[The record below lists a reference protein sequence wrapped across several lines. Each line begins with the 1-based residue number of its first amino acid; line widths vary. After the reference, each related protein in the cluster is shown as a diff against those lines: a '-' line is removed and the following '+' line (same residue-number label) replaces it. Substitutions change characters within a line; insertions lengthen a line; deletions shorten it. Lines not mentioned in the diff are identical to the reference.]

1 MALRPAMVGDVMENR
16 ILFSA
21 GLRRHKSS
29 LVGVFILLFLVS
41 LALGTVLTVWSN
53 SGRYISSE
61 MERAG
66 FGKLTA
72 GVSDVPDMDALTGEI
87 NSLPDVTAVETQQVI
102 FSNYEIGEQESDSEG
117 QLITLLPGETRYR
130 FFTDGLSAYRVDF
143 PRIEPGEV
151 YVSPSL
157 VSMFGVELGG
167 EIVFPIARAGRNV
180 TFTVKGFYE
189 DPFMGSSMIGM
200 KGFLICREDHDALA
214 EIIQTSGIDAL
225 ARDGAMLHI
234 FSDSDMTT
242 SALNQAIN
250 EQTSL
255 PVYTKFVHTAQAIR
269 GFMLILQNAFSG
281 LLIALVAVLLAAVL
295 VVLSHSIG
303 STIEADYKNM
313 GILKTLGLTSAA
325 LRRLQLSQY
334 GAAIVSGMAVGLL
347 LTVPV
352 SRFVSDV
359 TLTTTGIR
367 VPSRFAGLWCAGAF
381 TVILF
386 LLGAFILWK
395 TGKIGNISPMK
406 AIRGETESTSFTSR
420 HLPVIGGNFLSL
432 QLAVRQLLT
441 AKRRYISAC
450 AVAVLLVFFASVVGR
465 MDAWLGPDGKGMM
478 DAFNPADHDLGVQT
492 FGTLDEAEAE
502 KLVLSFTEIMDSY
515 ILAMPGVALNGVD
528 YTANVIDQPERF
540 HILEG
545 RTCMAD
551 NEIVVTEF
559 IAANFGLRIGDTVT
573 VSGSLGSG
581 EYSVTGVYSC
591 ANDMGD
597 NIGMTAAG
605 YLLIGRDDPQIWCHH
620 YFLADPSQK
629 AVITETLEA
638 AYGGDVH
645 VHENTWPGLFGII
658 AAMRALLVFMYGM
671 AAIFILIVTI
681 MTGNRL
687 LTVEQR
693 NNGIYKAL
701 GFTNRQL
708 RLSFALRFG
717 MTAAVGGVLGLILAA
732 VATDPLVSSAMK
744 LAGISNFA
752 SAATLNGTLL
762 PIAVVIGLFTL
773 FAYLAAGKI
782 KRTDLTTLIS
792 E

>member
-1 MALRPAMVGDVMENR
+1 MENR
-16 ILFSA
+16 ILFGA
-21 GLRRHKSS
+21 GLRRHRSS
-29 LVGVFILLFLVS
+29 LAGVFVLLFLVS

-61 MERAG
+61 LERAG

-72 GVSDVPDMDALTGEI
+72 WVSKVPDVDALAGEI
-87 NSLPDVTAVETQQVI
+87 SSLSDVTAVETQRLI

-117 QLITLLPGETRYR
+117 QLIPLAPGETRYR
-130 FFTDGLSAYRVDF
+130 FFTDGLSAYRGDV
-143 PRIEPGEV
+143 PTIAPGEV

-167 EIVFPIARAGRNV
+167 EIVFPIARAGGNAA
-180 TFTVKGFYE
+180 FTVKGFYE

-200 KGFLICREDHDALA
+200 KGFLICREDYNALV
-214 EIIQTSGIDAL
+214 EIIRSSGIDAL

-234 FSDSDMTT
+234 FSDGDMTT
-242 SALNQAIN
+242 SELNQIIN

-255 PVYTKFVHTAQAIR
+255 PAYTEFVHTAQAIR

-281 LLIALVAVLLAAVL
+281 LLIALVVVLLAAVL

-313 GILKTLGLTSAA
+313 GILKTLGFTSAA

-334 GAAIVSGMAVGLL
+334 GAAIVSGTAMGLL
-347 LTVPV
+347 LTLPV
-352 SRFVSDV
+352 SRLVSDV

-367 VPSRFAGLWCAGAF
+367 VPSRFPVLWCAGTFPA
-381 TVILF
+381 ILL

-395 TGKIGNISPMK
+395 TGKIGAVSPMR
-406 AIRGETESTSFTSR
+406 AIRGETENASITDR
-420 HLPVIGGNFLSL
+420 RLPAVGGKFLSL

-441 AKRRYISAC
+441 AKRRYASAC
-450 AVAVLLVFFASVVGR
+450 AVAVLLVFFASMVGR

-502 KLVLSFTEIMDSY
+502 KLVLTFTDITDSY
-515 ILAMPGVALNGVD
+515 VLAMPSVALNGVD

-545 RTCMAD
+545 RTCMTED
-551 NEIVVTEF
+551 EIVVTEF
-559 IAANFGLRIGDTVT
+559 IAVNFGLNIGDTVT
-573 VSGSLGSG
+573 LSGGLGSG
-581 EYSVTGVYSC
+581 EYSITGIYSC

-629 AVITETLEA
+629 AAITETLEDT
-638 AYGGDVH
+638 YGGDVH

-671 AAIFILIVTI
+671 VTAFILIVTV
-681 MTGNRL
+681 MTGSRL
-687 LTVEQR
+687 LIAEQR

-708 RLSFALRFG
+708 RVSFALRFG
-717 MTAAVGGVLGLILAA
+717 MTAAVGGTLGLVLAA
-732 VATDPLVSSAMK
+732 IATDPLVSSAMK

-752 SAATLNGTLL
+752 STATWNSTLL

-782 KRTDLTTLIS
+782 KRTDLTALIS

>member
-1 MALRPAMVGDVMENR
+1 MENR
-16 ILFSA
+16 ILFRA

-29 LVGVFILLFLVS
+29 LVGVFVLVFLVS

-53 SGRYISSE
+53 SSRYVSAE

-66 FGKLTA
+66 FGTLTA
-72 GVSDVPDMDALTGEI
+72 WVSDVPDLDSLVGEI
-87 NSLPDVTAVETQQVI
+87 VSLPNVSTVETQEVI
-102 FSNYEIGEQESDSEG
+102 FSNYAVGEQESDSEG
-117 QLITLLPGETRYR
+117 QLITLHPDETRYR
-130 FFTDGLSAYRVDF
+130 FFTDDRSAYQTNVPEIMPD
-143 PRIEPGEV
+143 EV

-157 VSMFGVELGG
+157 VSMFGVELGD
-167 EIVFPIARAGRNV
+167 EITFPIARAGGDV
-180 TFTVKGFYE
+180 VFTVKGFYE

-200 KGFLICREDHDALA
+200 KGFLICQEEHDTIV
-214 EIIQTSGIDAL
+214 EIIQSSSIDAL

-234 FSDSDMTT
+234 FSNSEITT
-242 SALNQAIN
+242 AALNQTIN

-255 PVYTKFVHTAQAIR
+255 PSFTEFVHTAQAIQ

-281 LLIALVAVLLAAVL
+281 LLIALSVVLLAAVL

-313 GILKTLGLTSAA
+313 GILKTVGFTSAA
-325 LRRLQLSQY
+325 LRRLQLLQY
-334 GAAIVSGMAVGLL
+334 GAAILAGMALGLF
-347 LTVPV
+347 LTVPA
-352 SRFVSDV
+352 SRFVSHI

-367 VPSRFAGLWCAGAF
+367 VPSRFPIFWCAGAF
-381 TVILF
+381 AAILL
-386 LLGAFILWK
+386 LLGLFILWK
-395 TGKIGNISPMK
+395 TGKIGSVSPMR
-406 AIRGETESTSFTSR
+406 AIRGETESVALQKEK
-420 HLPVIGGNFLSL
+420 LPPIGGNGLCFH
-432 QLAVRQLLT
+432 LALRQLLT
-441 AKRRYISAC
+441 AKRRYLSAC
-450 AVAVLLVFFASVVGR
+450 AVAVLLVFFASMIGR

-502 KLVLSFTEIMDSY
+502 ELVLTFTEITDSY
-515 ILAMPGVALNGVD
+515 LLAMPSVAVNGVD

-545 RTCMAD
+545 RTCIAD
-551 NEIVVTEF
+551 DEIVVTEF
-559 IAANFGLRIGDTVT
+559 IAANFGLNIGDAVT
-573 VSGSLGSG
+573 VSGGVGSG
-581 EYSVTGVYSC
+581 EYTVTGIYSC

-620 YFLADPSQK
+620 YFLANPSQK
-629 AVITETLEA
+629 AAITEALED

-671 AAIFILIVTI
+671 VTAFILIVTI
-681 MTGNRL
+681 MTGTRL
-687 LTVEQR
+687 LAAEQR
-693 NNGIYKAL
+693 NTGIYKAL

-717 MTAAVGGVLGLILAA
+717 MTAAVGGALGLVLAA
-732 VATDPLVSSAMK
+732 AATDPLVSSAMK

-752 SAATLNGTLL
+752 SAAAWNSTVL
-762 PIAVVIGLFTL
+762 PIVIVIGLFTL

-782 KRTDLTTLIS
+782 KRTDLTVLIS

>member
-1 MALRPAMVGDVMENR
+1 MENY
-16 ILFSA
+16 ILFRA

-29 LVGVFILLFLVS
+29 LTGVFALLFLVS
-41 LALGTVLTVWSN
+41 LSLGTVLTIWSN
-53 SGRYISSE
+53 SGRYVASE

-66 FGKLTA
+66 FGTLTA
-72 GVSDVPDMDALTGEI
+72 WVSDVPDLDGLTDELV
-87 NSLPDVTAVETQQVI
+87 SLADVAAVETQQII
-102 FSNYEIGEQESDSEG
+102 FSNYVVAEQESDSEG
-117 QLITLLPGETRYR
+117 QLILLSPGENRYR
-130 FFTDGLSAYRVDF
+130 FFTDDLSSYREDV
-143 PRIEPGEV
+143 PQIAPGEV
-151 YVSPSL
+151 YVSSSL
-157 VSMFGVELGG
+157 VSMFGVEAGS
-167 EIVFPIARAGRNV
+167 EITFPIARAGGDV
-180 TFTVKGFYE
+180 TFTVRGFYE

-200 KGFLICREDHDALA
+200 KGFLICQEDYDTLT
-214 EIIQTSGIDAL
+214 EIIQSSGIDAL
-225 ARDGAMLHI
+225 ARNGAMLHI
-234 FSDSDMTT
+234 FSDSALTT
-242 SALNQAIN
+242 SALNQTIN

-255 PVYTKFVHTAQAIR
+255 PAYAEFVHTAQAIR
-269 GFMLILQNAFSG
+269 GFMLILQNAFSA
-281 LLIALVAVLLAAVL
+281 LLIALVIVLLAAVL

-313 GILKTLGLTSAA
+313 GILKTVGFTSTA

-334 GAAIVSGMAVGLL
+334 GAAIVSGIVTGLF

-352 SRFVSDV
+352 SRFAGNV

-367 VPSRFAGLWCAGAF
+367 VPARFPVLWCVGVFAL
-381 TVILF
+381 ILL

-395 TGKIGNISPMK
+395 TGRIGKISPMR
-406 AIRGETESTSFTSR
+406 AIRGETESTALANQRIPAVGGTGLSF
-420 HLPVIGGNFLSL
+420 

-441 AKRRYISAC
+441 NKRRYLSAC
-450 AVAVLLVFFASVVGR
+450 AVAVLLVFFASMVGR
-465 MDAWLGPDGKGMM
+465 MDTWLGPDGKGMM

-492 FGTLDEAEAE
+492 FGMLDEAEAE
-502 KLVLSFTEIMDSY
+502 ELVRSYTEITDSY
-515 ILAMPGVALNGVD
+515 LLAMPGVAVNGVD

-545 RTCMAD
+545 RTCMAE
-551 NEIVVTEF
+551 NEIVMTEF
-559 IAANFGLRIGDTVT
+559 IAANFGLGIGDTVT
-573 VSGSLGSG
+573 VSGGLGSG
-581 EYSVTGVYSC
+581 EYTITGIYSC

-597 NIGMTAAG
+597 NIGMTADG

-629 AVITETLEA
+629 AAITEALES

-658 AAMRALLVFMYGM
+658 AAMRALMVFMYGM
-671 AAIFILIVTI
+671 VTAFILIVTI
-681 MTGNRL
+681 MTGKRL
-687 LTVEQR
+687 LMAEKR

-701 GFTNRQL
+701 GFTNQQL

-717 MTAAVGGVLGLILAA
+717 LTAAIGGTLGLVLAA
-732 VATDPLVSSAMK
+732 AATNPLVSSAMK

-752 SAATLNGTLL
+752 SAVTVNSTLL

-782 KRTDLTTLIS
+782 KKTDLTILIS

>member
-1 MALRPAMVGDVMENR
+1 MENR
-16 ILFSA
+16 ILFRA

-29 LVGVFILLFLVS
+29 LVGVFVLVFLVS

-53 SGRYISSE
+53 SSRYVSAE

-66 FGKLTA
+66 FGTLTA
-72 GVSDVPDMDALTGEI
+72 WVSDVPDLDSLVGEI
-87 NSLPDVTAVETQQVI
+87 ASMPDVSTVETQEVI
-102 FSNYEIGEQESDSEG
+102 FSNYAVGEQESDSEG
-117 QLITLLPGETRYR
+117 QLITLHPDETRYR
-130 FFTDGLSAYRVDF
+130 FFTDDRSAYQTNI
-143 PRIEPGEV
+143 PEIMPGEV

-157 VSMFGVELGG
+157 VSMFGVELGD
-167 EIVFPIARAGRNV
+167 EITFPIARAGGDV
-180 TFTVKGFYE
+180 VFTVKGFYE

-200 KGFLICREDHDALA
+200 KGFLICQEDHDTIV
-214 EIIQTSGIDAL
+214 EIIRSSSIDAL

-234 FSDSDMTT
+234 FSNREITT
-242 SALNQAIN
+242 AALNQTIN

-255 PVYTKFVHTAQAIR
+255 PSFTEFVHTAQAIR
-269 GFMLILQNAFSG
+269 GFMLILQNAFSA
-281 LLIALVAVLLAAVL
+281 LLIALVIVLLAAVL

-303 STIEADYKNM
+303 STIEADYRNM
-313 GILKTLGLTSAA
+313 GILKTVGFTSGT
-325 LRRLQLSQY
+325 LRRLQLLQY
-334 GAAIVSGMAVGLL
+334 GTAILMGMAAGLL
-347 LTVPV
+347 LTIP
-352 SRFVSDV
+352 SSQFVSSV

-367 VPSRFAGLWCAGAF
+367 VPSRFPVLWSSGLF
-381 TVILF
+381 TAILL
-386 LLGAFILWK
+386 LLGLFIFWK
-395 TGKIGNISPMK
+395 TGKIGSVSPMR
-406 AIRGETESTSFTSR
+406 AIRGETESTASQKEK
-420 HLPVIGGNFLSL
+420 LPSIGGNGLCL
-432 QLAVRQLLT
+432 QLALRQLLT
-441 AKRRYISAC
+441 AKRRYASAC
-450 AVAVLLVFFASVVGR
+450 AVAVLLVFFASMIGR
-465 MDAWLGPDGKGMM
+465 MDTWLGSDGKGMM

-502 KLVLSFTEIMDSY
+502 RMVLTFTEITDSY
-515 ILAMPGVALNGVD
+515 LLAMPSVAVNGVD

-545 RTCMAD
+545 RTCSAAD
-551 NEIVVTEF
+551 EIVITEF
-559 IAANFGLRIGDTVT
+559 IAANFGLNIGDTAT
-573 VSGSLGSG
+573 ISGGLGSG
-581 EYSVTGVYSC
+581 EYTVTGIYSC

-605 YLLIGRDDPQIWCHH
+605 YLLISRDDPQIWCHH
-620 YFLADPSQK
+620 YFLSDPSQK
-629 AVITETLEA
+629 AAITEALES

-671 AAIFILIVTI
+671 VTAFILIVTV

-687 LTVEQR
+687 LAAEQR

-717 MTAAVGGVLGLILAA
+717 MTAAIGGVLGLVLAGA
-732 VATDPLVSSAMK
+732 ATDPLVSSAMK
-744 LAGISNFA
+744 LAGISNFTSA
-752 SAATLNGTLL
+752 STLNSTLL
-762 PIAVVIGLFTL
+762 PMAVVIGLFTL

-782 KRTDLTTLIS
+782 KRTDLTALIS

>member
-1 MALRPAMVGDVMENR
+1 M
-16 ILFSA
+16 
-21 GLRRHKSS
+21 
-29 LVGVFILLFLVS
+29 LLFLVS

-66 FGKLTA
+66 FGALTA
-72 GVSDVPDMDALTGEI
+72 WVSNVPDMDVLTSEI
-87 NSLPDVTAVETQQVI
+87 GSLTDVTAVETQHII
-102 FSNYEIGEQESDSEG
+102 FSNYTIGDQESDSEG
-117 QLITLLPGETRYR
+117 QLIALAAGETRYR
-130 FFTDGLSAYRVDF
+130 FFTDDLSAYRADV
-143 PRIEPGEV
+143 PQIAPGEV

-157 VSMFGVELGG
+157 VSMFGVELGN
-167 EIVFPIARAGRNV
+167 EITFPIARAGGNV

-200 KGFLICREDHDALA
+200 KGFLICQEDYNALA
-214 EIIQTSGIDAL
+214 EIIHSSGINAL

-234 FSDSDMTT
+234 FSDSSMTT
-242 SALNQAIN
+242 SALNQIIN

-255 PVYTKFVHTAQAIR
+255 PAYTEFVHTAQAIR

-281 LLIALVAVLLAAVL
+281 LLIALVVVLLAAVL

-313 GILKTLGLTSAA
+313 GILKTVGFTSAA
-325 LRRLQLSQY
+325 LRQLQLLQY
-334 GAAIVSGMAVGLL
+334 GASILSGMAMGLL

-367 VPSRFAGLWCAGAF
+367 VPSRFPVLWCAGSFA
-381 TVILF
+381 VILF
-386 LLGAFILWK
+386 LLGVFILWK
-395 TGKIGNISPMK
+395 TGKIGNISPMR
-406 AIRGETESTSFTSR
+406 AIRGEAGSAASTTR
-420 HLPVIGGNFLSL
+420 RLPAIGGIFLSL
-432 QLAVRQLLT
+432 HLAVRQLLT

-450 AVAVLLVFFASVVGR
+450 AVAVLLVFFASMVGR
-465 MDAWLGPDGKGMM
+465 MDSWLGPDGKGMM

-492 FGTLDEAEAE
+492 FGTLNEAEAE
-502 KLVLSFTEIMDSY
+502 KLVLSFTEIIDSY
-515 ILAMPGVALNGVD
+515 VLAMPGVAMNGVD
-528 YTANVIDQPERF
+528 YTANVIDEPGRF
-540 HILEG
+540 HVLEG
-545 RTCMAD
+545 RTCTAE
-551 NEIVVTEF
+551 NEIVITEF
-559 IAANFGLRIGDTVT
+559 IAAHMGLDIGDHVT
-573 VSGSLGSG
+573 ITGGLGSG
-581 EYSVTGVYSC
+581 EYFITGIYSC

-597 NIGMTAAG
+597 NIGMTAGG

-629 AVITETLEA
+629 AAITAALEA

-645 VHENTWPGLFGII
+645 IHENTWPGLFGII
-658 AAMRALLVFMYGM
+658 AAMRALLVFMYSM
-671 AAIFILIVTI
+671 VTVFIFIVTI

-687 LTVEQR
+687 LTAEQR
-693 NNGIYKAL
+693 DIGIYKAL
-701 GFTNRQL
+701 GFTNKQL

-717 MTAAVGGVLGLILAA
+717 MTAAVGGALGLILAA

-752 SAATLNGTLL
+752 STATLNSTLL
-762 PIAVVIGLFTL
+762 PIAAVIGLFTL

-782 KRTDLTTLIS
+782 EKTDLTALIT

>member
-1 MALRPAMVGDVMENR
+1 MENH
-16 ILFSA
+16 ILFRA
-21 GLRRHKSS
+21 GLRRHRSS
-29 LVGVFILLFLVS
+29 LAGVFVLLLLVS
-41 LALGTVLTVWSN
+41 LSLGTVLTVWSN
-53 SGRYISSE
+53 SGRYVAAE

-66 FGKLTA
+66 FGTLTA
-72 GVSDVPDMDALTGEI
+72 WVSDVPDLDGLSNEI
-87 NSLPDVTAVETQQVI
+87 TSLPDVTAVETQQII
-102 FSNYEIGEQESDSEG
+102 FSNYAVGEQESDSEG
-117 QLITLLPGETRYR
+117 QMILLPPGENRYR
-130 FFTDGLSAYRVDF
+130 FFTDDLSSYRGDV
-143 PRIEPGEV
+143 PQIAPGEI

-157 VSMFGVELGG
+157 VSMFGVEVGN
-167 EIVFPIARAGRNV
+167 EITFPIARAGGDV
-180 TFTVKGFYE
+180 TFTVSGFYE

-200 KGFLICREDHDALA
+200 KGFLICQEDYDTLT
-214 EIIQTSGIDAL
+214 EIIQSSGIDAL
-225 ARDGAMLHI
+225 ARNGAMLHI
-234 FSDSDMTT
+234 FSDSAMTT
-242 SALNQAIN
+242 SALNQTIN

-255 PVYTKFVHTAQAIR
+255 PAYTEFVHTAQAIQ
-269 GFMLILQNAFSG
+269 GFMLILQNAFSA
-281 LLIALVAVLLAAVL
+281 LLIALVIVLLAAVL

-313 GILKTLGLTSAA
+313 GILKTVGFTSTA

-334 GAAIVSGMAVGLL
+334 GAAIVSGMVIGLL
-347 LTVPV
+347 LTIPV
-352 SRFVSDV
+352 SRFVCNV

-367 VPSRFAGLWCAGAF
+367 VPARFPVLWCMGVFAL
-381 TVILF
+381 ILL

-395 TGKIGNISPMK
+395 TGRIGKISPMR
-406 AIRGETESTSFTSR
+406 AIRGETESTALANQR
-420 HLPVIGGNFLSL
+420 MPAIGGIGLGF

-441 AKRRYISAC
+441 NKRRYLSAC
-450 AVAVLLVFFASVVGR
+450 AVAALLVFFASMVGR

-502 KLVLSFTEIMDSY
+502 ELVRSYTEITDSY
-515 ILAMPGVALNGVD
+515 LLAMPGVAVNGVD

-545 RTCMAD
+545 RTCEAE
-551 NEIVVTEF
+551 NKIVITEF
-559 IAANFGLRIGDTVT
+559 IAANFGLGIGDTVT
-573 VSGSLGSG
+573 VSGGLGSG
-581 EYSVTGVYSC
+581 EYTITGIYSC

-597 NIGMTAAG
+597 NIGMTAEG

-629 AVITETLEA
+629 AAITGALEA

-671 AAIFILIVTI
+671 VAAFILIVTI
-681 MTGNRL
+681 MTGSRL
-687 LTVEQR
+687 LMAEQR

-717 MTAAVGGVLGLILAA
+717 LTAAVGGAVGLVLAA

-744 LAGISNFA
+744 LAGISSFT
-752 SAATLNGTLL
+752 SVAAMNSTLL

-782 KRTDLTTLIS
+782 KKTDLTVLIT